1 MFVQHITY
9 FAEMLPTVNELVL
22 FKYMDRGEK
31 KKLEIINGA
40 SHKWKDIASLIC
52 DNPNMTNKLEQ
63 EYRGNPNECLRQ
75 TFINYFISKKPQGY
89 TQDWNGVIE
98 LLEDV
103 GLQTLSENVK
113 DAVSSL
119 QSGGQQS
126 QYHEVR
132 IFTLLGATIA
142 TQKYM
147 HDCTIENSL
156 SCKIILCAGQ
166 SYHGRCLPC
175 WFTAEI
181 RRSL

>member
-1 MFVQHITY
+1 
-9 FAEMLPTVNELVL
+9 MLPSVNELVL

-103 GLQTLSENVK
+103 GLQTLSGNVK
-113 DAVSSL
+113 DAIGSL
-119 QSGGQQS
+119 ESGGQQS
-126 QYHEVR
+126 QHHEVSM
-132 IFTLLGATIA
+132 FTLLGAT
-142 TQKYM
+142 QKYM
-147 HDCTIENSL
+147 
-156 SCKIILCAGQ
+156 
-166 SYHGRCLPC
+166 YVVV
-175 WFTAEI
+175 
-181 RRSL
+181 